1 MLTCS
6 SCLSFRRQP
15 AGRCAFSLNLRIW
28 LLRVWLLHASAAE
41 PAFAADRVTNVR
53 LSQGADNSDVPGE
66 WLSFSPRHYRQP
78 IGSFAVCPGETV
90 RFFGHVLQPTQ
101 RRDNRATR
109 SLSAWCLDFL
119 IGAFLQMKPCRPWA
133 VTKDPHWHWCGT
145 QRFEPSRSP
154 TATLTASSSSLKPQD
169 VIGIAYSQ
177 SPLCGEDADKY
188 EARWCGEFKLAS
200 TTARSARRA
209 G

>member
-1 MLTCS
+1 MHDIVPKFSTATGWKMCVFS
-6 SCLSFRRQP
+6 KP
-15 AGRCAFSLNLRIW
+15 AYLAALCVAA
-28 LLRVWLLHASAAE
+28 ASAAE

-109 SLSAWCLDFL
+109 SLSA
-119 IGAFLQMKPCRPWA
+119 
-133 VTKDPHWHWCGT
+133 
-145 QRFEPSRSP
+145 
-154 TATLTASSSSLKPQD
+154 
-169 VIGIAYSQ
+169 
-177 SPLCGEDADKY
+177 
-188 EARWCGEFKLAS
+188 
-200 TTARSARRA
+200 
-209 G
+209 